1 MTTLYYDPVLDVHH
15 RLPVSLAM
23 TTAYY
28 AMPQHPKDARRLFD
42 AACAAMGL
50 DREIETTL
58 NPSRSYG
65 SALVM
70 AKEWGLDDIVERV
83 SAAVDAS
90 FEPTWDTTR
99 GEFTWGMGL
108 GEPHPRGQ
116 FNAFLAAAEAA
127 GPGRWTA
134 LSAAPLAPCP
144 QIVDVDFPNV
154 ALTRAEW
161 HGETLLLTMDP
172 LEPDSNAWTEFRIV
186 GVEPRRWSVNGIE
199 GATTDVQSNSV
210 VVRLPRVAGNLEFTP
225 SSD

>member
-1 MTTLYYDPVLDVHH
+1 LAADVEPTMTTLYYDPVLDVHH

-83 SAAVDAS
+83 SAAVDA
-90 FEPTWDTTR
+90 
-99 GEFTWGMGL
+99 
-108 GEPHPRGQ
+108 
-116 FNAFLAAAEAA
+116 
-127 GPGRWTA
+127 
-134 LSAAPLAPCP
+134 
-144 QIVDVDFPNV
+144 
-154 ALTRAEW
+154 
-161 HGETLLLTMDP
+161 
-172 LEPDSNAWTEFRIV
+172 
-186 GVEPRRWSVNGIE
+186 
-199 GATTDVQSNSV
+199 
-210 VVRLPRVAGNLEFTP
+210 
-225 SSD
+225 